1 MSSLTNSSAVT
12 PGCQSQNSPSNGA
25 RKRRASEYGAATRMK
40 MLRFRR
46 HHGLARFVSIQSRYS
61 LVCRDDERDMLP
73 SVTLTNTVIAFNRF
87 PVAGT
92 PSWHCSER
100 RP

>member
-1 MSSLTNSSAVT
+1 MSSLTISSAVM

-25 RKRRASEYGAATRMK
+25 RKRRASKYGAATRMK
-40 MLRFRR
+40 MLTFRR
-46 HHGLARFVSIQSRYS
+46 HHGLARSVSMQSRHS

-87 PVAGT
+87 PVAGM
-92 PSWHCSER
+92 PSRHCSER